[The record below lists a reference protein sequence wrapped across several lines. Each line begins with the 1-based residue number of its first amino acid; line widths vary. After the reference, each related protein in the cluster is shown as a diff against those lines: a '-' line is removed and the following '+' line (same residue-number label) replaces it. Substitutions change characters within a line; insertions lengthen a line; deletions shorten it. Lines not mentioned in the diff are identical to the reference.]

1 MKTNIVQYLKEFW
14 SPEKILLFFLG
25 LLTFA
30 IRELHPFYFI
40 LCRSGN
46 RNPEFI
52 TCASSDFIENV
63 LSPLA
68 ANSGELLIF
77 FLSLLLLPLTLLR
90 NWFKYI
96 ASWSIPAGL
105 LIYWSGVPTSPGTGS
120 MFAPAFNA
128 SAMMGTAV
136 SFWLILLAGFVAFS
150 IGKQIWNKLKSK

>member
-14 SPEKILLFFLG
+14 SPEKLVLAFLLFASWFVGRFSTVYYTHCNYVPENL
-25 LLTFA
+25 
-30 IRELHPFYFI
+30 IRLNCETSYIDIFIRPFSMASFEL
-40 LCRSGN
+40 N
-46 RNPEFI
+46 
-52 TCASSDFIENV
+52 
-63 LSPLA
+63 
-68 ANSGELLIF
+68 IF
-77 FLSLLLLPLTLLR
+77 FLSLLLLPLTLLH

>member
-1 MKTNIVQYLKEFW
+1 MASF
-14 SPEKILLFFLG
+14 
-25 LLTFA
+25 
-30 IRELHPFYFI
+30 EL
-40 LCRSGN
+40 N
-46 RNPEFI
+46 
-52 TCASSDFIENV
+52 
-63 LSPLA
+63 
-68 ANSGELLIF
+68 IF
-77 FLSLLLLPLTLLR
+77 FLSLLLLPLTLLH